1 MSPVGV
7 FALVG
12 EMRADVGRTVAAM
25 EKRKGKRVAN
35 GSNQPEN
42 DSDDQRAPTLDQLQR
57 VLAQAA
63 LPSSSSSSS
72 AAAAAARRAP
82 PPLLPDG
89 VKPAVNGASK
99 GKGKGKA
106 VDKGKGKAV
115 DKGKGKAVDKGKGKG
130 KAKEQ

>member
-1 MSPVGV
+1 
-7 FALVG
+7 
-12 EMRADVGRTVAAM
+12 M

-35 GSNQPEN
+35 GSSQAEN

-57 VLAQAA
+57 VLAHAA
-63 LPSSSSSSS
+63 LPSSSSSS
-72 AAAAAARRAP
+72 AAARRAP
-82 PPLLPDG
+82 PPPLVPDG
-89 VKPAVNGASK
+89 AKGPVVNGASK

>member
-1 MSPVGV
+1 
-7 FALVG
+7 
-12 EMRADVGRTVAAM
+12 M

-35 GSNQPEN
+35 GSSQAEN

-57 VLAQAA
+57 VLAHAA
-63 LPSSSSSSS
+63 LPSSSSS
-72 AAAAAARRAP
+72 ARRAP
-82 PPLLPDG
+82 PPLVPDG
-89 VKPAVNGASK
+89 AKAAVNGASK